1 MRLLYFTILYQL
13 LVYRN
18 TYYEREG
25 NDSKK
30 SFWKE
35 EKATIIIFS
44 HVQVEQRDYNQRNI
58 KRMKII
64 EIELRFHQMLKSQQE
79 KFAIILDINNT

>member
-1 MRLLYFTILYQL
+1 MIQ
-13 LVYRN
+13 
-18 TYYEREG
+18 
-25 NDSKK
+25 K

-64 EIELRFHQMLKSQQE
+64 EIELRFHQMLNIVNKRSLQY
-79 KFAIILDINNT
+79 NT